1 MADVNCETMED
12 GQSKVVIYLSPNE
25 VDLMITAWDM
35 PLEFKHALLDAKNVA
50 LRLSENS
57 GGGNGS

>member
-57 GGGNGS
+57 GGGNAS

>member
-25 VDLMITAWDM
+25 VDLMITAWHM

-57 GGGNGS
+57 GGGNAS